1 MYSYARYIWY
11 LRSGQISMSAKG
23 HMWLHII
30 LVSLTLAV
38 LILLSLSINVIQK
51 GMYSEPVYLKVN
63 SDLALYLSGKS
74 RSSS

>member
-1 MYSYARYIWY
+1 
-11 LRSGQISMSAKG
+11 MSAKG

-38 LILLSLSINVIQK
+38 LIVLSLSINVIQK
-51 GMYSEPVYLKVN
+51 GMYSEPVYLKLN